1 MIKATHNYLINLF
14 KDDQKI
20 YSYSIYLS
28 TLIMQAVVKV
38 RAINRSKFL
47 AIPRELVEKIQA
59 EYMAVKLD
67 DSGRLVYT
75 PVSEAI

>member
-1 MIKATHNYLINLF
+1 
-14 KDDQKI
+14 
-20 YSYSIYLS
+20 
-28 TLIMQAVVKV
+28 MQAVVKV
-38 RAINRSKFL
+38 RAVNSSKFL

-75 PVSEAI
+75 PVSEAV